1 MGKNAAD
8 CCRIKLSM
16 SKYGSHSALL
26 LTKLCGD
33 QDVWSGLDPGRDVQM
48 LHKMGIPLPPWPDQ
62 PVDIAQHGI
71 IPTILA
77 AKWLI
82 LNYLPGCGQITLS
95 ATLSTRIRHLGA
107 RDVVLGILW
116 KDLMT
121 RVMAGSSAEAT
132 RSVSRGIN

>member
-1 MGKNAAD
+1 MGKNEAD

-26 LTKLCGD
+26 LTMLCGD
-33 QDVWSGLDPGRDVQM
+33 QDVWSALDPGRDVQM

-82 LNYLPGCGQITLS
+82 LNHLPGCGQITLS
-95 ATLSTRIRHLGA
+95 ATLSTWIRHLSALGCFGNSSE
-107 RDVVLGILW
+107 RLDDPCNGRVLG
-116 KDLMT
+116 
-121 RVMAGSSAEAT
+121 
-132 RSVSRGIN
+132 RGHKLGKPRD

>member
-82 LNYLPGCGQITLS
+82 LNYLPGCGHIIYSDQTSRLS
-95 ATLSTRIRHLGA
+95 GRCFGNSLERLDDPCNGR
-107 RDVVLGILW
+107 VLG
-116 KDLMT
+116 
-121 RVMAGSSAEAT
+121 
-132 RSVSRGIN
+132 RGHALGKPIN

>member
-1 MGKNAAD
+1 MGKNVAD

-16 SKYGSHSALL
+16 SKYGSHSAPL
-26 LTKLCGD
+26 LTMLCRD

-77 AKWLI
+77 AKCLI
-82 LNYLPGCGQITLS
+82 LNHLPGCG
-95 ATLSTRIRHLGA
+95 R
-107 RDVVLGILW
+107 
-116 KDLMT
+116 
-121 RVMAGSSAEAT
+121 
-132 RSVSRGIN
+132 